1 MLLEIYF
8 IDNEGE
14 EIKTEPSDVKLT
26 HKSLAIIISHTDRR
40 VYVFKGRKVTIVQK
54 FASARRASALRL
66 QHGYNITHVEEWE
79 GIDQIFIPVLE
90 YLGGIVEDDEPEV
103 AKPAAPKPTAKSDAA
118 KEYRAPIMLPPKK
131 KPEAAPQKKPAATP
145 KKPAAKKTTAAKPKA
160 SSAKISGDL
169 PPKLVKVVKTMST
182 LEPPT
187 GSECDYVLVGNKLY
201 IITSS
206 NKNDLRKGEIKFEEV
221 TTLPEGVFPAEN
233 YFPRMLVASKKVIA
247 VEFWAKR

>member
-8 IDNEGE
+8 IDVEGE

-90 YLGGIVEDDEPEV
+90 YLGGIVDDGESDEA

-118 KEYRAPIMLPPKK
+118 KEYRAPIMLPLKK
-131 KPEAAPQKKPAATP
+131 KPAAAKPKPKTAATP
-145 KKPAAKKTTAAKPKA
+145 KKTTKAAKPKA
-160 SSAKISGDL
+160 SSAKISEDL

>member
-8 IDNEGE
+8 IDEEGE
-14 EIKTEPSDVKLT
+14 EIKTEPSDVTLT

-40 VYVFKGRKVTIVQK
+40 VFVFKGRKVTIVQK

-79 GIDQIFIPVLE
+79 GIDQIFIPVLD
-90 YLGGIVEDDEPEV
+90 YLGGIVDDGEPDEAV
-103 AKPAAPKPTAKSDAA
+103 KPAAPKPTAKSEAA
-118 KEYRAPIMLPPKK
+118 KEYRAPIMLPLKK
-131 KPEAAPQKKPAATP
+131 KPEAAPP
-145 KKPAAKKTTAAKPKA
+145 KKPAAAKPKKTTKKATKPKA
-160 SSAKISGDL
+160 STGKISEDL

-201 IITSS
+201 ILTSS

>member
-8 IDNEGE
+8 IDEEGE
-14 EIKTEPSDVKLT
+14 EIKTEPSDVVLT

-40 VYVFKGRKVTIVQK
+40 VFVFKGRKVTIVQK

-90 YLGGIVEDDEPEV
+90 YLGGIVDDGESDEV
-103 AKPAAPKPTAKSDAA
+103 AKPAAPKPTAKSDASREHH
-118 KEYRAPIMLPPKK
+118 KPIMFTPKK
-131 KPEAAPQKKPAATP
+131 KPKAAPP
-145 KKPAAKKTTAAKPKA
+145 KKPVAKKTTAAKPKA
-160 SSAKISGDL
+160 SSAKISEDL
-169 PPKLVKVVKTMST
+169 PSKLVKVVKTMST

>member
-1 MLLEIYF
+1 MLLEIYY
-8 IDNEGE
+8 INEEGE

-40 VYVFKGRKVTIVQK
+40 VFVFKGRKVTIVQK

-79 GIDQIFIPVLE
+79 GIDQIFVPVLE
-90 YLGGIVEDDEPEV
+90 YLGGIVDDGEPEET
-103 AKPAAPKPTAKSDAA
+103 AKPAAPKPTAKTDAA
-118 KEYRAPIMLPPKK
+118 KPSQAPIMMPL
-131 KPEAAPQKKPAATP
+131 KKPAAPPQKPTTP
-145 KKPAAKKTTAAKPKA
+145 AMKPTTIVT
-160 SSAKISGDL
+160 KISEDL
-169 PPKLVKVVKTMST
+169 PPKLAKVVKTMCT
-182 LEPPT
+182 LEPPA
-187 GSECDYVLVGNKLY
+187 GSECDYVLVGNSLY

-221 TTLPEGVFPAEN
+221 ITLPEGVFPAEN
-233 YFPRMLVASKKVIA
+233 YFPRMLIASKKVIA